1 MHASGA
7 ELPSARNI
15 PSRYAPPAK
24 GRKGCKGRKPQVSFP
39 CAADIQISP
48 KAKQETLHACQ
59 SEAEPQTDKHVEFLA
74 SLSAI
79 FECPQH
85 KGRTPAVSFPCIPFF
100 PWPAARIGPRLF
112 RSAAERP

>member
-59 SEAEPQTDKHVEFLA
+59 SEAEPRWCRATGRWTTREGALTVVLLLA
-74 SLSAI
+74 L
-79 FECPQH
+79 
-85 KGRTPAVSFPCIPFF
+85 
-100 PWPAARIGPRLF
+100 RLF
-112 RSAAERP
+112 CSRRAGRWVAPAHGD